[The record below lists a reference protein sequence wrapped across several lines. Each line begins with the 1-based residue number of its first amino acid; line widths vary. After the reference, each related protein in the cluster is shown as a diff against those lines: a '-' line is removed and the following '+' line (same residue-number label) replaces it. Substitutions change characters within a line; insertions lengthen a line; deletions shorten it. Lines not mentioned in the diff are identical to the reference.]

1 MKESVTFQ
9 AILEE
14 GRREGKL
21 QEARDLLIT
30 VGRKRLGSP
39 SASYVKRIKRIK
51 DRLRLEEL
59 LVRLNDVE
67 SWRELLAAP
76 PGGDADN

>member
-1 MKESVTFQ
+1 MG
-9 AILEE
+9 L
-14 GRREGKL
+14 R
-21 QEARDLLIT
+21 

-59 LVRLNDVE
+59 LVRMNDVE
-67 SWRELLAAP
+67 SWSELLAAP
-76 PGGDADN
+76 PTGDTGN